1 MGSAVSSP
9 QKRSPT
15 PQLVTNVVFEY
26 EGIPIS
32 NNNVHISHYLPPTFP
47 IESVVTS
54 MTLEKCTKTWNLISL
69 GAAQGMGNTIG
80 KSGVVLM
87 YDEFFFRLFKRAK
100 IFEDIFPSV
109 QKRAEVMLK
118 GIEFILGLTGNDSP
132 QEQKRLFFLGRAHRF
147 KQSLRP
153 WMFSVYAETFLE
165 TLMFWLG
172 SDANSSIGEAW
183 TNLYAYA
190 LRRILTAYLVNRV
203 IENEFYQNSDIEA
216 IRKINAQS
224 NYSQSKKGNSETG
237 SIAEGPHEEMSTSY

>member
-1 MGSAVSSP
+1 MGSAVSTS
-9 QKRSPT
+9 QKRAPT
-15 PQLVTNVVFEY
+15 PQLVTNVAFEY
-26 EGIPIS
+26 EGIPVT
-32 NNNVHISHYLPPTFP
+32 NNDVYISHYLPPTFP
-47 IESVVTS
+47 IESVVTAVS
-54 MTLEKCTKTWNLISL
+54 LEHCSNTWNLISL
-69 GAAQGMGNTIG
+69 GTAQGMGNQIG
-80 KSGVVLM
+80 RSGVVLL

-100 IFEDIFPSV
+100 VFEDIFPSV
-109 QKRAEVMLK
+109 QQRAEVLLK
-118 GIEFILGLTGNDSP
+118 GVEFLLGLNGSDSP
-132 QEQKRLFFLGRAHRF
+132 QEQKRLLYLGRAHRF
-147 KQSLRP
+147 KQRVRP

-183 TNLYAYA
+183 TNLYSYA

-237 SIAEGPHEEMSTSY
+237 SVAEGEEDM